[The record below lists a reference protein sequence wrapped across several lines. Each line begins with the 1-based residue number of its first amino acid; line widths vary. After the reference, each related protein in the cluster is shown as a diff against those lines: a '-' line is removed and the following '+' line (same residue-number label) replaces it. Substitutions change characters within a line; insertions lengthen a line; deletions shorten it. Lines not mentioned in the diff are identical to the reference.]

1 MLQRFTECLFWDKR
15 LSGRAQRAWLFAAL
29 LAPLAF
35 AGALLLQHAIILQLP
50 VRIEI
55 DRAAAVRAATGRAA
69 RLGLDTTDW
78 NTRVRQ
84 QDNWDIY
91 RYLVTQ
97 PAGRRVLNRIGDWA
111 WADVRMSSPDGGQ
124 TLLVRIGFNGDV
136 FGHRLTVIDDMDHP
150 EAVPEDVATRIAGR
164 AAEERLAGVPGLRL
178 SDRTVQQTGPGATA
192 VQRHQWA
199 VSFADLPQLKGKLMV
214 RVQGSRVVEDML
226 DLELSPGAVPKE
238 SRTSR
243 TLKRA
248 GYALYIGLLYLF
260 VAVRYIRRRLQQEAP
275 RERVYLVA
283 LVLAVL
289 LCGAFYLNDSQLTI
303 DTEQSFPAWLPLLL
317 FGILSVGAG
326 LLGGVAY
333 AGCEGDLRE
342 NNPRLLTS
350 LDAWLSGKW
359 LSRNVGRA
367 VFLGVAVLAWT
378 VLARNAVYLL
388 GKPVYPGIDA
398 LIAASGELLTHVPW
412 LAVLSDSLISAIFVC
427 LSILLCPLTFLL
439 RYGRTRKRLYLFLIP
454 LAWFALS
461 IFADEPLSFPFRS
474 AVTLIQIAGLMFS
487 FFAVDFLASIVLA
500 SGYAFLV
507 SYAALGP
514 AAPRWATQDH
524 YAFLVLGALFCLSAY
539 AAFFGRVV
547 SDAEVRPAYAKEI
560 HERLLLQSE
569 VEAAKEAQL
578 RLLPAKPPSLPGL
591 TIAASC
597 HPADVV
603 SGDFYDF
610 FPINQH
616 QLGIL
621 ICDGGGNGLATAL
634 SIALA
639 KGFLMHKAA
648 SGLSPLETLR
658 ELNATLG
665 AQLHG
670 VKTEGLG
677 YALIDTRQSTLQLAR
692 TGDSPA
698 LLLPGA
704 RLQRESQTELDG
716 VTWYEC
722 TALLEP
728 GHRAILYTNGVCKAA
743 GVNGRGE
750 ADRWLLRRIG
760 KQLHLPAEELHKV
773 IEQFLFGR
781 RIFGS
786 AALRDDVTIQVIGF
800 DPASAASREHVA

>member
-1 MLQRFTECLFWDKR
+1 
-15 LSGRAQRAWLFAAL
+15 
-29 LAPLAF
+29 
-35 AGALLLQHAIILQLP
+35 
-50 VRIEI
+50 
-55 DRAAAVRAATGRAA
+55 
-69 RLGLDTTDW
+69 
-78 NTRVRQ
+78 
-84 QDNWDIY
+84 
-91 RYLVTQ
+91 
-97 PAGRRVLNRIGDWA
+97 
-111 WADVRMSSPDGGQ
+111 MSSPDGSHA
-124 TLLVRIGFNGDV
+124 LLAKIAFNGEV
-136 FGHRLTVIDDMDHP
+136 LGHRLTLNDDLDQP
-150 EAVPEDVATRIAGR
+150 KVVPEGESTRIADS
-164 AAEERLAGVPGLRL
+164 AAGARQARISGLQLAE
-178 SDRTVQQTGPGATA
+178 RTVQVTGSGASA
-192 VQRHQWA
+192 VHRHQWT
-199 VSFADLPQLKGKLMV
+199 VSFPDLPKLDGKLTV

-226 DLELSPGAVPKE
+226 NLELSPGAVPKE

-248 GYALYIGLLYLF
+248 GYAIYIGLLYLF

-275 RERVYLVA
+275 RERLYLVA
-283 LVLAVL
+283 LLLVL
-289 LCGAFYLNDSQLTI
+289 LMCCVFYLSDSQLSI
-303 DTEQSFPAWLPLLL
+303 DMEQAAPAWLPVLL
-317 FGILSVGAG
+317 FGLIAVGAG

-342 NNPRLLTS
+342 TNPRLLTS

-367 VFLGVAVLAWT
+367 GFLGAVILAWT

-388 GKPVYPGIDA
+388 GKPIYPGIDA
-398 LIAASGELLTHVPW
+398 LIGASGELITHVPW
-412 LAVLSDSLISAIFVC
+412 LAVLSESLASAIYVC

-461 IFADEPLSFPFRS
+461 IFANEPLSFPFSS
-474 AVTLIQIAGLMFS
+474 AVTLIEIAGLVFS

-514 AAPRWATQDH
+514 IAPLWATQDH
-524 YAFLVLGALFCLSAY
+524 YAFLVLGAVFCLSTY
-539 AAFFGRVV
+539 AAFFGRTV
-547 SDAEVRPAYAKEI
+547 SDAEVRPAYAREI

-610 FPINQH
+610 FPVNQH
-616 QLGIL
+616 QLGVL

-634 SIALA
+634 TIALA

-648 SGLSPLETLR
+648 SGLSPLQTLR
-658 ELNATLG
+658 QLYETLG

-692 TGDSPA
+692 MGDSPA
-698 LLLPGA
+698 FLFPDA
-704 RLQRESQTELDG
+704 RLQRESQIEANG

-722 TALLEP
+722 TALMEM
-728 GHRAILYTNGVCKAA
+728 GQRAIFYTNGVCQMV
-743 GVNGRGE
+743 GVKGQRE
-750 ADRWLLRRIG
+750 ADRWLLRRVG
-760 KQLHLPAEELHKV
+760 KQLHLPAEELHKA

-781 RIFGS
+781 RIFSS
-786 AALRDDVTIQVIGF
+786 AKLRDDVTVLVIGL
-800 DPASAASREHVA
+800 DPASAASREQVA